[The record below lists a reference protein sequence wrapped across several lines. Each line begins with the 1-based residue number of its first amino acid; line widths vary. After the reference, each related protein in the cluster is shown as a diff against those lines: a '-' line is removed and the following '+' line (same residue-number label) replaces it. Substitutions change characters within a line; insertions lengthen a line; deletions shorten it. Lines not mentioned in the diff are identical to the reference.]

1 MRKSIPD
8 GPGRLQRLREQVE
21 GWRRSPS
28 KSRAMPK
35 ELWDAATA
43 VAAELGVHR
52 VAKMLGVNSQR
63 LRQEQAKRQ
72 GQGGGREPR
81 TEDLAPAQ
89 FVEVGRVAEIAPRC
103 AEPVVVELVS
113 PDGTRLTIRTGEVTA
128 SVLAVVS
135 AFRGRA

>member
-1 MRKSIPD
+1 MRKTIPN
-8 GPGRLQRLREQVE
+8 GGNRLERLCEQVE
-21 GWRRSPS
+21 GWRQSPS

-35 ELWDAATA
+35 ELWDAAAA
-43 VAAELGVHR
+43 VAAELGAHR
-52 VAKMLGVNSQR
+52 VAKALGVNSQR

-72 GQGGGREPR
+72 GQSGGAEQMAG
-81 TEDLAPAQ
+81 DLAPVQ
-89 FVEVGRVAEIAPRC
+89 FVEVGRLAEIAPRC

-113 PDGTRLTIRTGEVTA
+113 PDGARLTIRTREVNA